1 MSEFEKIE
9 KESEQNLIPIANETS
24 NENLDDEH
32 LGDFKMH
39 AQEYGQKIQYA
50 AEKAKNF
57 VAEKLNQFGE
67 KLNELKD
74 KDPKEVAE
82 NVKEYA
88 RRNPGQTVLISA
100 AVGLLLGRL
109 LRRK

>member
-1 MSEFEKIE
+1 MSEFEKVE
-9 KESEQNLIPIANETS
+9 KESEQNLVPVVNETS
-24 NENLDDEH
+24 NENLDDEY

-57 VAEKLNQFGE
+57 AAEKINQFGE
-67 KLNELKD
+67 KMNELKD
-74 KDPKEVAE
+74 KDPKEVVK

-88 RRNPGQTVLISA
+88 RRNPGQTILISA